1 MKKIFAFLFFVCIT
15 AFAVQA
21 QTNRSTKVE
30 TPAQRDARMAW
41 WREAKFGLF
50 IHWGLYAIP
59 AGPHAE
65 WTLLYDKIPVADY
78 KQYAAQF
85 NPTNFNADAWVALA
99 KAAGIKYM
107 VITAKH
113 HDGFAMYASKVNSF
127 NVVEATPFKRDPLA
141 ELNAACQKAGIKL
154 GFYYSQNQDWTAPGG
169 SAASP
174 HWDKAQDGDFKTYIE
189 TKALPQVT
197 ELLNNYQPA
206 PAVLWYDTPNAGKNM
221 TPEIAAEFVK
231 VTDQHPNLIWNG
243 RLGGGY
249 AGDTKNPEQYIPPQ
263 GYPGMDWET
272 CMTINDSWGY
282 KKRDHNFKSTEMLLH
297 NLIDIA
303 SKGGNYLLNVGPDAT
318 GVIPQTEQ
326 DRLRDIGQW
335 LQVNGE
341 AVYGT
346 GPTPFS
352 EPHGQF
358 SDTKKDRYGK
368 PEFIPVWDWRA
379 TTKPGKIYLEIF
391 KWPTDGKFEVPGL
404 QSKVEK
410 AYLLAGHKKVKFEK
424 TGSGVTLEL
433 PAQALDKIAS
443 VICLEI
449 ADTVANVSAN
459 K

>member
-1 MKKIFAFLFFVCIT
+1 MFVCL
-15 AFAVQA
+15 AACAVQA
-21 QTNRSTKVE
+21 QTNRSAKVE

-59 AGPHAE
+59 AGSHHAE
-65 WTLLYDKIPVADY
+65 WAMLYDKIPVADY

-99 KAAGIKYM
+99 KAAGMKYM
-107 VITAKH
+107 VITSKH

-141 ELNAACQKAGIKL
+141 ELNTACQKAGIKL

-169 SAASP
+169 SAASS

-189 TKALPQVT
+189 TKALPQVK

-221 TPEIAAEFVK
+221 TPEIAAEFVR

-263 GYPGMDWET
+263 GYPGADWET

-282 KKRDHNFKSTEMLLH
+282 KKSDLKFKSTETLLR

-326 DRLRDIGQW
+326 DRLLDLGQW
-335 LQVNGE
+335 LQANGE
-341 AVYGT
+341 AIYGT

-358 SDTKKDRYGK
+358 SETEKEKNGK
-368 PEFIPVWDWRA
+368 PKFITAWDWRA
-379 TTKPGKIYLEIF
+379 TTKPGKIYVMIF
-391 KWPTDGKFEVPGL
+391 DWPANGKFDLSGL
-404 QSKVEK
+404 RSKVTK
-410 AYLLAGHKKVKFEK
+410 AYLLADPKHDLEFEQ
-424 TGSGVTLEL
+424 TSVGVTLNL
-433 PAQALDKIAS
+433 PTAAPDKIAS
-443 VICLEI
+443 VICVEI
-449 ADTVANVSAN
+449 ADQVAKVSAN